1 VFYSVAKLAA
11 NSCGLRLQ
19 DQNQTDLLVSTLCV
33 NFKLEMAQVR
43 ISTRGA
49 KRIRQGHLWVYRSDV
64 REASDGEGGAIV
76 RVVDEAGNFVGQAFY
91 SDRSEIALRFLTTHE
106 IAIDRQWWRARLHE
120 CAERRA
126 TISRE
131 TNAYRLVYS
140 EGDLLPSLI
149 VDVYDNVLVLQTLS
163 QGTEM
168 LKSLFVEMLIEQFS
182 PCAVIERN
190 DARVREFEGLDCRTG
205 VLYERVTEPGADRGP
220 HAGSPRGVVDATGS
234 HQSSR
239 ANDPVATAPG
249 SVTELDEIEINQHGV
264 RFIVSPLDGQKTG
277 AFLDQRENYEAARR
291 VAHGRA
297 LDCFTFNGGFALHIA
312 PACESV
318 LAVDISGDA
327 IAAAQRNAELN
338 GADNIEFRTAN
349 VFDALREMEFGG
361 ESFHTII
368 LDPPAFARNRANVK
382 SAARG
387 YKEIN
392 LRALK
397 LLKAGGV
404 LVTCSCSY
412 HMSEKLFLDIIA
424 DAALDARRRVQIV
437 ERRGQ
442 STDHP
447 VLLGVPETHYLKCVI
462 ARVVE

>member
-1 VFYSVAKLAA
+1 MPF
-11 NSCGLRLQ
+11 
-19 DQNQTDLLVSTLCV
+19 CV
-33 NFKLEMAQVR
+33 NFNLEMAQIK

-64 REASDGEGGAIV
+64 RDVSDADGGALV
-76 RVVDEAGNFVGQAFY
+76 RVADEAGNFVGQAFY
-91 SDRSEIALRFLTTHE
+91 SDRSEITLRFLTTHE
-106 IAIDRQWWRARLHE
+106 AAIDREWWRARLRQ

-140 EGDLLPSLI
+140 EGDLLPSMI

-163 QGTEM
+163 QGTER
-168 LKSLFVEMLIEQFS
+168 LKSLFVEILIEQFN
-182 PCAVIERN
+182 PRAVIERN
-190 DARVREFEGLDCRTG
+190 DARVREFEGLELKSG
-205 VLYERVTEPGADRGP
+205 VLYG
-220 HAGSPRGVVDATGS
+220 DA
-234 HQSSR
+234 
-239 ANDPVATAPG
+239 A
-249 SVTELDEIEINQHGV
+249 DEIEINQHGV
-264 RFIVSPLDGQKTG
+264 RFVVSPLGGQKTG
-277 AFLDQRENYEAARR
+277 AFLDQRENYLAARS

-312 PACESV
+312 PSCESV
-318 LAVDISGDA
+318 LGVDISGDA

-338 GADNIEFRTAN
+338 GAGTVEFRTAN
-349 VFDALREMEFGG
+349 VFDALREMESTG
-361 ESFHTII
+361 ERFDTII
-368 LDPPAFARNRANVK
+368 LDPPAFAKNRATVR

-397 LLKAGGV
+397 LLNPGGA

-412 HMSEKLFLDIIA
+412 HMSEDLFLEIIG
-424 DAALDARRRVQIV
+424 DAALDARRRLQII

-442 STDHP
+442 SRDHP
-447 VLLGVPETHYLKCVI
+447 VLVGVPETHYLKCVI